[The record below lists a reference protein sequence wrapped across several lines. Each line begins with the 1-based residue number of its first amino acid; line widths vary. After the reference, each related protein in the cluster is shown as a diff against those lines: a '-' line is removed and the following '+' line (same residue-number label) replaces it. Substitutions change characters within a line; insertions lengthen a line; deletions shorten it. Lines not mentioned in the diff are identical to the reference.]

1 MSMVQEQSGTESG
14 YKFNSWRT
22 KRTASEWTR
31 LDELPDIA
39 LKLLGSAR
47 AGSCRAQNGKS

>member
-1 MSMVQEQSGTESG
+1 MVQEQSGTENG
-14 YKFNSWRT
+14 YKFKSWRT
-22 KRTASEWTR
+22 KRMANEWTR

-47 AGSCRAQNGKS
+47 GGSCGVQDGKS

>member
-1 MSMVQEQSGTESG
+1 MVQEQSGTESG

-47 AGSCRAQNGKS
+47 PGSCRAQNGKS